1 MATPRLDP
9 YDKLISRFYEHVLTL
24 TVLGQTRGKHTAVLH
39 HSGSMVATSARL
51 LNNLSYLLDYEKG
64 GATSAAIGVEDGAS
78 CYTFWLACNNGSKL
92 MTMKNMLEDIT
103 RNIRDIISHPEDER
117 EDMTIELIRRCVS
130 FSIARVAKERQI
142 LSRSI
147 RKCDEKSLFTGS
159 QSNTALGTWTKMFEG
174 KRGMSLCLLAYDQRN
189 SSCMKE
195 VTQRGQ
201 ERHGVHPPHA
211 ELYRDLRHSLG
222 RLAYHISA
230 VKQVVEDAS
239 CLHCLFEE
247 GTSRVRCI
255 SPVPS
260 VPPPKPDVLTT
271 LKGILKRMLPSQDP
285 RLKEYEETL
294 LMMDQKMG
302 LLRRILNEYNRPG
315 FQPCV
320 HGEVQVLDHF
330 ETKRLRFFGD
340 NRIVGCSKPSCFCC
354 YLYFKAHPAKPVE
367 LRSHLKIW
375 PKWGPPLL
383 TNGAKDDRF
392 TEQRKIMVTMMKD
405 LGSEVLDQIKQ
416 KGMAPQWH
424 ADSTTGITPSVS
436 FNTHSLESQLADFTM
451 GDENDPES
459 LESEADDSGFLC
471 EIGSPSGED
480 GDGAGSNKGDG
491 PNEQYESDSDG
502 GAPL

>member
-24 TVLGQTRGKHTAVLH
+24 TALGQTRGKHTTVLH
-39 HSGSMVATSARL
+39 HTGGIVATSTRL

-92 MTMKNMLEDIT
+92 MAMKNMLEDIV
-103 RNIRDIISHPEDER
+103 RDLRDIISRSDDER
-117 EDMTIELIRRCVS
+117 EETIIELIRRCVS
-130 FSIARVAKERQI
+130 FSIARVTKEKQS
-142 LSRSI
+142 LYRSI
-147 RKCDEKSLFTGS
+147 RKCNEKLLFTGS
-159 QSNTALGTWTKMFEG
+159 QSSEFYTGLGTWTKMFLE
-174 KRGMSLCLLAYDQRN
+174 KHGMSLCILAYDQRN

-201 ERHGVHPPHA
+201 ERHGIHPPHA

-239 CLHCLFEE
+239 CLDYLFAE
-247 GTSRVRCI
+247 GTSRVLCI
-255 SPVPS
+255 APVLS
-260 VPPPKPDVLTT
+260 VPPPKPDALTT

-302 LLRRILNEYNRPG
+302 LLRRILYEYSRPG
-315 FQPCV
+315 FQPSV

-330 ETKRLRFFGD
+330 ETKRLRFLGG
-340 NRIVGCSKPSCFCC
+340 NRIVGCSKPACLCC

-375 PKWGPPLL
+375 PKWGPPVLSG
-383 TNGAKDDRF
+383 GAKDNRF
-392 TEQRKIMVTMMKD
+392 PEQRKIMVTIMKF
-405 LGSEVLDQIKQ
+405 LGDEVLEQIRQ
-416 KGMAPQWH
+416 KGMAPQ
-424 ADSTTGITPSVS
+424 AEVGY
-436 FNTHSLESQLADFTM
+436 LESNLAKLTL
-451 GDENDPES
+451 GDEYDSES
-459 LESEADDSGFLC
+459 SETEADNSVLLS
-471 EIGSPSGED
+471 ETGSPFGGD
-480 GDGAGSNKGDG
+480 GDGADSG
-491 PNEQYESDSDG
+491 EESDTEGG
-502 GAPL
+502 GASL